1 MPSPYYYA
9 SRCDL
14 PIEEQEDHKKYVK
27 NNAKL
32 YFNYATMNSGKSLQ
46 LMSIAHNMDERH
58 IPTLT
63 IKPSIDTRDGENK
76 IYSRIGISRDCRMFS
91 PEDDLFDLISEENG
105 GRISCNSY
113 LEWIF
118 VDEAQFLTEEQVDQL
133 SDVVDYLGI
142 NVMCYGL
149 RTDFKS
155 RLFPGSKRLFE
166 LADTI
171 EEIKSTCEC
180 GSKTIINARVDKDG
194 NVLKNGPQT
203 LVGGDDRYISICRK
217 CWKRSI
223 SHFYT

>member
-1 MPSPYYYA
+1 MKK
-9 SRCDL
+9 
-14 PIEEQEDHKKYVK
+14 EENMKNICVK
-27 NNAKL
+27 NDAKL

-76 IYSRIGISRDCRMFS
+76 IYSRIGLSRDCRMFS
-91 PEDDLFDLISEENG
+91 PKDDLFDLISKEND
-105 GRISCNSY
+105 GRISFNSY
-113 LEWIF
+113 LEWVF
-118 VDEAQFLTEEQVDQL
+118 VDEAQFLTKKQVDQL

-171 EEIKSTCEC
+171 EEIKTVCDC
-180 GSKTIINARVDKDG
+180 GGKTIINARVDKDG
-194 NVLKNGPQT
+194 NVLKDGPQT

-217 CWKRSI
+217 CWKHSI
-223 SHFYT
+223 SH

>member
-1 MPSPYYYA
+1 MPA
-9 SRCDL
+9 SRCNL

-32 YFNYATMNSGKSLQ
+32 YFSYATMNSGKSLQ

-105 GRISCNSY
+105 GKISYNSY
-113 LEWIF
+113 LEWVF

-180 GSKTIINARVDKDG
+180 GNKTIINARVDKDG

-223 SHFYT
+223 

>member
-1 MPSPYYYA
+1 MSRPYYA
-9 SRCDL
+9 SQCNL
-14 PIEEQEDHKKYVK
+14 PIEKQEEHKKYIK
-27 NNAKL
+27 NDAKL

-91 PEDDLFDLISEENG
+91 QEDDLFDLINDENC
-105 GRISCNSY
+105 GRILCNSY
-113 LEWIF
+113 LKWIF

-180 GSKTIINARVDKDG
+180 GRKTIINARVDKDG

-223 SHFYT
+223 

>member
-1 MPSPYYYA
+1 MPA
-9 SRCDL
+9 SRCNL
-14 PIEEQEDHKKYVK
+14 PIEEQEVHKKYVK

-58 IPTLT
+58 IPTFT

-91 PEDDLFDLISEENG
+91 PEDDLFDLISEEND

-203 LVGGDDRYISICRK
+203 LVGGDDRYISICRT

>member
-1 MPSPYYYA
+1 MPSPYYA
-9 SRCDL
+9 SRCNL

-91 PEDDLFDLISEENG
+91 PEDDLFNLISEENSR
-105 GRISCNSY
+105 RISCNSY

-133 SDVVDYLGI
+133 SDVVDYLCI

-180 GSKTIINARVDKDG
+180 GNKTIINARVDKDG

-223 SHFYT
+223 

>member
-1 MPSPYYYA
+1 MTSPYYYA
-9 SRCDL
+9 FRCNL
-14 PIEEQEDHKKYVK
+14 PIEEKEDHKKYVK
-27 NNAKL
+27 NDAKL

-58 IPTLT
+58 IQTFT

-91 PEDDLFDLISEENG
+91 PEDDLFYLISEENG

-180 GSKTIINARVDKDG
+180 GNKTIINARVDKDG

-223 SHFYT
+223 